1 MPKIKKNLYIIIAL
15 FIMFPTLINA
25 ATELGAS
32 TQSPVVGTDVYVQ
45 LNINY
50 KNFKI
55 GDAHYIITYNTE
67 YLEFEEVIWIQ
78 TRGTY
83 SMEPG
88 KITIDKEFGKSWDSG
103 AILQIKYKVLKDG
116 LSKVD
121 VLRNGESHYENGD
134 VIGQSFV
141 GVSISAT
148 KPSSQ
153 TLIGTLYVEGYT
165 LQPTFSKTVY
175 QYNLIVPP
183 DVSSVNVFASKSDSR
198 QTITGDGYKKLS
210 YGDNNF
216 PVIVTAED
224 GSSRT
229 YNITVHRTDNRNGDT
244 SLKSLNVSDTNIKY
258 ENDKNVYEATVS
270 RSVEDILITARTN
283 DPNATIIGTG
293 RKKLNIGANTF
304 NLTVE
309 SSGGRESN
317 YTIII
322 NRSTE
327 EIPKVIKSSKLKT
340 IKVNGLVMD
349 LSDNKTS
356 WLYGIGKDNDK
367 LTIDAKA
374 ESDTATIEIIG
385 NENLKVGIN
394 AIKIKVSEQNEVVE
408 GAEPTY
414 DITEYSLIVYKNPTN
429 ATLINEINNNTF
441 NGDIVFSTSE
451 NASHIVPASTL
462 KRLKETK
469 SKLYYNVVNLYN
481 GILYQAIISENIQ
494 DSDLDISFKKV
505 SDNLLTYETN
515 IPKGTE
521 MLVYLENLFLDGA
534 NVKIYTFNEA
544 GKYTLLTD
552 GITVQNGY
560 ISFVTNGEKNY
571 VITTSTLIEEKSP
584 LDQLLAKYKNYILG
598 GIGTIVIALIFINL
612 ISKKI
617 KQKTNKGPLY

>member
-270 RSVEDILITARTN
+270 RSVEDILITARAN

>member
-1 MPKIKKNLYIIIAL
+1 MPKIKKYLYIIIAL
-15 FIMFPTLINA
+15 FIMFPSFIYA

-55 GDAHYIITYNTE
+55 GDAHYIITYDTE

-183 DVSSVNVFASKSDSR
+183 DVSSINVFASKSDSR

-258 ENDKNVYEATVS
+258 EKDKNVYEATVS
-270 RSVEDILITARTN
+270 RSVEDILITARAN

-494 DSDLDISFKKV
+494 DSDLDLSFKKV

>member
-1 MPKIKKNLYIIIAL
+1 MPKIKKYLYIIIAL

-55 GDAHYIITYNTE
+55 GDAHYIITYDTE

-183 DVSSVNVFASKSDSR
+183 DVSSINVFASKSDSR

-270 RSVEDILITARTN
+270 RSVEDILITARAN

-429 ATLINEINNNTF
+429 ATLINEINNN
-441 NGDIVFSTSE
+441 
-451 NASHIVPASTL
+451 
-462 KRLKETK
+462 
-469 SKLYYNVVNLYN
+469 Y
-481 GILYQAIISENIQ
+481 
-494 DSDLDISFKKV
+494 
-505 SDNLLTYETN
+505 
-515 IPKGTE
+515 
-521 MLVYLENLFLDGA
+521 
-534 NVKIYTFNEA
+534 
-544 GKYTLLTD
+544 
-552 GITVQNGY
+552 
-560 ISFVTNGEKNY
+560 
-571 VITTSTLIEEKSP
+571 
-584 LDQLLAKYKNYILG
+584 
-598 GIGTIVIALIFINL
+598 
-612 ISKKI
+612 
-617 KQKTNKGPLY
+617 

>member
-1 MPKIKKNLYIIIAL
+1 MQKIKKYLYIIIAL
-15 FIMFPTLINA
+15 FIMFPSLIYA

-32 TQSPVVGTDVYVQ
+32 TQNPVVGTDVYVQ

-55 GDAHYIITYNTE
+55 GDAHYIITYNKE

-88 KITIDKEFGKSWDSG
+88 KITIDKDFGKSWDSG

-121 VLRNGESHYENGD
+121 VVRNGESHYENGD

-216 PVIVTAED
+216 PVIVTAQD

-270 RSVEDILITARTN
+270 RSVEDILITARAN

-293 RKKLNIGANTF
+293 RKKLNIGSNTF

-408 GAEPTY
+408 GEEPTY

-451 NASHIVPASTL
+451 NASHIIPSSTL
-462 KRLKETK
+462 RRLKDTK

-494 DSDLDISFKKV
+494 NSDLDVSFKKV

-515 IPKGTE
+515 IPEGTE

-534 NVKIYTFNEA
+534 NVKIYTYNET

-598 GIGTIVIALIFINL
+598 GIGAFVIALIL
-612 ISKKI
+612 IILIIKKI

>member
-1 MPKIKKNLYIIIAL
+1 MHLQN
-15 FIMFPTLINA
+15 
-25 ATELGAS
+25 
-32 TQSPVVGTDVYVQ
+32 PVVGTDVYVQ

-55 GDAHYIITYNTE
+55 GDAHYIITYNKE

-88 KITIDKEFGKSWDSG
+88 KITIDKDFGKSWDSG

-121 VLRNGESHYENGD
+121 VVRNGESHYENGD

-216 PVIVTAED
+216 PVIVTAQD

-270 RSVEDILITARTN
+270 RSVEDILITARAN

-293 RKKLNIGANTF
+293 RKKLNIGSNTF

-408 GAEPTY
+408 GEEPTY

-451 NASHIVPASTL
+451 NASHIIPSSTL
-462 KRLKETK
+462 RRLKDTK

-494 DSDLDISFKKV
+494 NSDLDVSFKKV

-515 IPKGTE
+515 IPEGTE

-534 NVKIYTFNEA
+534 NVKIYTYNET

-598 GIGTIVIALIFINL
+598 GIGAFVIALIL
-612 ISKKI
+612 IILIIKKI

>member
-1 MPKIKKNLYIIIAL
+1 MPKIKKYLYIIIAL

-55 GDAHYIITYNTE
+55 GDAHYIITYDTE

-270 RSVEDILITARTN
+270 RSVEDILITARAN

>member
-103 AILQIKYKVLKDG
+103 AILQIKYKVLKNG

-270 RSVEDILITARTN
+270 RSVEDILITARAN

>member
-183 DVSSVNVFASKSDSR
+183 DVSSINVFASKSDSR

-270 RSVEDILITARTN
+270 RSVEDILITARAN